1 MIVKQKTN
9 KKMAITNKKI
19 NIMKI
24 YPLNIP
30 KRFQRSYLITH
41 KNWMRTNNPIKK
53 NIEEIWSSSTNK
65 ANVKGWV
72 RKKINLKK

>member
-1 MIVKQKTN
+1 
-9 KKMAITNKKI
+9 MAITNKKI
-19 NIMKI
+19 NIMKR

-30 KRFQRSYLITH
+30 KSFQWSYLITN

-53 NIEEIWSSSTNK
+53 NIEEIWSSSTNQ

-72 RKKINLKK
+72 RKKNQF